1 MKKFFILGLLLS
13 FLFVGLSPGG
23 VTTQNEKIKSETVVD
38 LINIDFD
45 AFVMNVYF
53 QYYEKQNVENSVI
66 IKDAFLNYGIVDNKA
81 KHRLKKGRAE
91 DYSIA
96 LTYQHSNP
104 NIVLKLNQRFDYSIN
119 KLLKQ
124 S

>member
-81 KHRLKKGRAE
+81 KHRLKKGRVE
-91 DYSIA
+91 DYSIS
-96 LTYQHSNP
+96 LTCQNSNS
-104 NIVLKLNQRFDYSIN
+104 NFVLNLNQRFDYSIN